1 MAALA
6 ETSRLRADDL
16 RRHLERV
23 NRRLMSALKSVGD
36 LANIARVGIAT
47 ASYHVARLAQAG
59 LVEVR
64 PFRNRRIVC
73 LTSKELR
80 LRIGV

>member
-1 MAALA
+1 MLA
-6 ETSRLRADDL
+6 GLHSGHR
-16 RRHLERV
+16 
-23 NRRLMSALKSVGD
+23 SVGD
-36 LANIARVGIAT
+36 VANFARVGIAT

-64 PFRNRRIVC
+64 PFRNRRIVS

-80 LRIGV
+80 LRLGI

>member
-1 MAALA
+1 M
-6 ETSRLRADDL
+6 SIDL
-16 RRHLERV
+16 VELG
-23 NRRLMSALKSVGD
+23 SALSCPTRVLMLAGLHSGDRSVGD

-64 PFRNRRIVC
+64 TYRNRRIVC
-73 LTSKELR
+73 LTSKEVRLR
-80 LRIGV
+80 LGV